1 MQGLYIHIPFCVSKC
16 VYCDFASFASIKR
29 LRLPYLKALKRELL
43 IQKKHYKN
51 FEPKTLYIGGGTPSF
66 LSAAQIKFLFT
77 SIYGCYKNFKEITF
91 EANPES
97 LTLPKIKLLKKLG
110 VNRLSL
116 GLQSTFDKHLKTL
129 GRAHNFETFLRAYTQ
144 AKKYFDNI
152 NVDLIAGL
160 PNQTLAEFKESV
172 KQLLYLKPQ
181 HISVYG
187 LQVEVGTPLY
197 KTGYECDDNLTRK
210 MLESAENILQ
220 KAGFV
225 HYEISNFSLPKYESK
240 HNINYW
246 LNGNYLGCGSAAASY
261 MKGVRF
267 QNTADVKE
275 YIKSLAKAKIP
286 TVFEEKLQGKAKVG
300 EEILLKF
307 RMLNGFKPTQKMLK
321 YFGKEFKI
329 LLDKKLIINN
339 GKLLKL
345 SEEGKYFANAVFRYF
360 VEPF

>member
-16 VYCDFASFASIKR
+16 VYCDFASFANIKR
-29 LRLPYLKALKRELL
+29 LRLPYLKALKYELVL
-43 IQKKHYKN
+43 QKKHYKN
-51 FEPKTLYIGGGTPSF
+51 FTPKTLYIGGGTPSF
-66 LSAAQIKFLFT
+66 LTNTQIKFLFK
-77 SIYGCYKNFKEITF
+77 SIYSCYKNFKEITF

-97 LTLPKIKLLKKLG
+97 LTLPKIKLLKNLG

-129 GRAHNFETFLRAYTQ
+129 GRAHNYAQFLKVYAQ
-144 AKKYFDNI
+144 AKKYFNNI

-160 PNQTLAEFKESV
+160 PNQTLAEFEESV
-172 KQLLYLKPQ
+172 KTLISLKPQ

-187 LQVEVGTPLY
+187 LQVEEGTPLY
-197 KTGYECDDNLTRK
+197 KSGYICDDNLTRK
-210 MLESAENILQ
+210 MLESAENILCSN
-220 KAGFV
+220 GFV

-246 LNGNYLGCGSAAASY
+246 LNGDYLGCGSAAASY
-261 MKGVRF
+261 MRGVRF

-275 YIKSLAKAKIP
+275 YIKSLTQNKMPII
-286 TVFEEKLQGKAKVG
+286 FEERLQGKAKVG

-321 YFGKEFKI
+321 NFGKEFKI
-329 LLDKKLIINN
+329 LLDKKLIVKN